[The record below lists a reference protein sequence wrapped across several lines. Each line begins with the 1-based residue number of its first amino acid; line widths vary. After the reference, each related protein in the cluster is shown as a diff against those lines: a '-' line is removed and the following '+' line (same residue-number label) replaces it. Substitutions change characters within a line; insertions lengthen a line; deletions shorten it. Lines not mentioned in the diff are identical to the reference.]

1 MHRRRAR
8 NAHFRHRAGVGFEKF
23 EMIDHRMMREAELAM
38 DANAARLGL
47 HALKLDAVI
56 ELVDLDAIEHA
67 IEIKVPPGTAEFA
80 VGRKLETGLLLFPD
94 DLLNLAVFNL
104 GGLRRVDLAFLA
116 LPPRLLQWRGPQ

>member
-8 NAHFRHRAGVGFEKF
+8 NAHFRRHAGVGFEKF

-56 ELVDLDAIEHA
+56 ELVDLDAGEHA
-67 IEIKVPPGTAEFA
+67 VEIEVPPGTAEFA
-80 VGRKLETGLLLFPD
+80 VGRELETDLFLLPD
-94 DLLNLAVFNL
+94 DLLDLAVFDL
-104 GGLRRVDLAFLA
+104 GELRRADLAR
-116 LPPRLLQWRGPQ
+116 LPLRPRVFQWCGPQ